1 MLAGMMER
9 FYYLKPAL
17 VASLIFIG
25 AKMLASDV
33 YNIPIEVSLVVIFAI
48 LGIALGLSAVKAK
61 TENNRNNRI
70 TQYGLVRSI
79 LGMVFMYRFIRNCK
93 GINC

>member
-25 AKMLASDV
+25 AKMLASYV
-33 YNIPIEVSLVVIFAI
+33 YNIPIEISLIVIFAI

-61 TENNRNNRI
+61 TENNSHVSLGK
-70 TQYGLVRSI
+70 QDLDSKKDGLI
-79 LGMVFMYRFIRNCK
+79 
-93 GINC
+93 